1 MQAESNNKGNIDR
14 ISTRAW
20 AQSCEYDAE
29 KLFTKLFHDD
39 IKYLLSMDNL
49 WKKRRSPTPLKWRE
63 LPDGGLLLSH
73 TQISLP
79 IFSMKIMYYFL
90 EVAGCSKEIN
100 QPGLKDQQRWSISKC
115 GSIFA
120 ESMKT
125 LSQTLKSSQE
135 KSPGNHLVWDKD
147 DQHAMDFVAA
157 CANIRAHIF
166 GIPQKSRFDI
176 KC

>member
-1 MQAESNNKGNIDR
+1 MIKATLTGFPHEFGPNLAITTQKNYLQNFFTMTSSICWAWKICGKNVDLQRHWIGGNCP
-14 ISTRAW
+14 TEV
-20 AQSCEYDAE
+20 C
-29 KLFTKLFHDD
+29 
-39 IKYLLSMDNL
+39 YLIN
-49 WKKRRSPTPLKWRE
+49 
-63 LPDGGLLLSH
+63 
-73 TQISLP
+73 IFFP
-79 IFSMKIMYYFL
+79 IVSVIITYYFL

-120 ESMKT
+120 ESMKS
-125 LSQTLKSSQE
+125 LSQALKFSEE

>member
-1 MQAESNNKGNIDR
+1 MF
-14 ISTRAW
+14 
-20 AQSCEYDAE
+20 Y
-29 KLFTKLFHDD
+29 LFK
-39 IKYLLSMDNL
+39 
-49 WKKRRSPTPLKWRE
+49 
-63 LPDGGLLLSH
+63 
-73 TQISLP
+73 
-79 IFSMKIMYYFL
+79 
-90 EVAGCSKEIN
+90 VAGCSKEIN

-120 ESMKT
+120 DSLKN
-125 LSQTLKSSQE
+125 LSQALKVSQE
-135 KSPGNHLVWDKD
+135 KSLDNHLVWDKD